1 MKILLISPF
10 IKRILNQ
17 KLKGIFKISFLP
29 QKKTGQNIVLSMY
42 PIATLAEMVDIPL
55 HQRRFSLRITKNQL
69 IFLTQEKYR
78 MLKLA
83 EEEDFEE
90 KISYQ

>member
-1 MKILLISPF
+1 
-10 IKRILNQ
+10 
-17 KLKGIFKISFLP
+17 
-29 QKKTGQNIVLSMY
+29 MY